1 MHNALNASRSI
12 QTIRD
17 CTKMIA
23 SVPLRHWDDSL
34 QIREMNK
41 PGALKDQ
48 RFLVTFQS
56 DVDSGRFTVK
66 LFAEMMV
73 LNKRLRFLVK
83 PEKQFPEVVSCEYDI
98 FSKIEG
104 KIATFIKDKY
114 SVDVTLAS
122 IEPPMEMRLAN

>member
-1 MHNALNASRSI
+1 MHTALNASRSI

-41 PGALKDQ
+41 PGMLKDQ
-48 RFLVTFQS
+48 RFIVNLKS
-56 DVDSGRFTVK
+56 DVEEGKFTIK

-73 LNKRLRFLVK
+73 LNNRLRFLVK
-83 PEKQFPEVVSCEYDI
+83 PEKQFPDVVRCEQDAFYEI
-98 FSKIEG
+98 ESKIA
-104 KIATFIKDKY
+104 KFIKDKY
-114 SVDVTLAS
+114 RVDVKIAKLDSSTD
-122 IEPPMEMRLAN
+122 MRLAN